1 VMAPAHLRRLGVCQ
15 YRIRMVLQSFVPVVA
30 RYVTDA
36 AAVLVALDKVC
47 DKGAVN
53 IGDAEDPN

>member
-1 VMAPAHLRRLGVCQ
+1 
-15 YRIRMVLQSFVPVVA
+15 MVLQSSVPVVA

-53 IGDAEDPN
+53 IGDAEDPSDNF